1 MSATSLVA
9 DATQEAQSTPE
20 ILQRIFD
27 ECIIAD
33 ALTHPPLIAEG

>member
-27 ECIIAD
+27 ECIIAN
-33 ALTHPPLIAEG
+33 APPKPDR